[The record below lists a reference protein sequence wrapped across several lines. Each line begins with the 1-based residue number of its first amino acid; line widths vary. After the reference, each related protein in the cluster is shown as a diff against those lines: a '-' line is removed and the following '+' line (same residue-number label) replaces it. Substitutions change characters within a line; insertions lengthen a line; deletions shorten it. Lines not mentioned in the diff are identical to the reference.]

1 MIIKLKT
8 HLLRHAVV
16 LRIYPFYEKNAFCS
30 RSFKSCL
37 FIKHSSSAAIPCSN
51 DSVNY
56 PTASSSELFL
66 QLAMP
71 AFAKV
76 RDLSV
81 SNIVFLRI
89 KHQRLQ
95 INFTEVKVPEPCI
108 VVVLYKDNKRTESFE
123 LLKLSVTLRP
133 L

>member
-1 MIIKLKT
+1 
-8 HLLRHAVV
+8 
-16 LRIYPFYEKNAFCS
+16 
-30 RSFKSCL
+30 
-37 FIKHSSSAAIPCSN
+37 
-51 DSVNY
+51 
-56 PTASSSELFL
+56 
-66 QLAMP
+66 MP